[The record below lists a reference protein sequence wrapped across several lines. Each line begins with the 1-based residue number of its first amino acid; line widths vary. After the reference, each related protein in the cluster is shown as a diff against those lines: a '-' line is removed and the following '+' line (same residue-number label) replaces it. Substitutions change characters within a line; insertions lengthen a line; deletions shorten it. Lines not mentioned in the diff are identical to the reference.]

1 VPLEQRAAELRA
13 EAESLEHREPGA
25 QACLLDGSRRRHHTD
40 GVTPPETPG
49 LRDRRT
55 TRHAAGISQVGGWI
69 NSGCMRLPTGAEVT
83 KQPLMRTSPAQIE
96 RVAATLVKRLVEK
109 DVVKLAVPDATVKAK
124 FVELLT
130 KNFDQEAEIERL
142 AMVEAEKLVRQGA
155 PGVKREDLDLRRVE
169 QLVKQRLAKARG
181 FVL

>member
-1 VPLEQRAAELRA
+1 
-13 EAESLEHREPGA
+13 
-25 QACLLDGSRRRHHTD
+25 
-40 GVTPPETPG
+40 
-49 LRDRRT
+49 
-55 TRHAAGISQVGGWI
+55 
-69 NSGCMRLPTGAEVT
+69 
-83 KQPLMRTSPAQIE
+83 MRTSPAQLE